1 MPEALTDADITRAL
15 GGLADWQGD
24 ARQLSRTVRLPV
36 HAHGTL
42 IGRVQADAPELSD
55 HAQFER
61 RAGELTFTVTTG
73 RPGTVTGPDLWL
85 AERIEAAIAELT

>member
-1 MPEALTDADITRAL
+1 MPEALTDTDITRAL

-24 ARQLSRTVRLPV
+24 AHRLSRTVRIPV
-36 HAHGTL
+36 QAHGSL
-42 IGRVQADAPELSD
+42 IGRVQRDAAELSD

-73 RPGTVTGPDLWL
+73 CPGTVTGPDLWL
-85 AERIEAAIAELT
+85 AERIEAAIADLT